1 MKKLFYF
8 LFAKPII
15 FRKNI
20 IGKAPDGSDGLW
32 GFWALI
38 AGGWFFFTIT
48 EIING
53 FNIEGAIKSGV
64 IILFVIPLIAKVWL
78 CIYYSFNKIQE
89 KNEWIGGV
97 LLIIIFGLSIAFFT
111 LVSTG
116 NEDLIGGENIWY
128 KDISFIQKS
137 GQLIGVF
144 ILCFIAALIAV
155 SIVSTIIVPI
165 VYMIYK
171 THITNLQDTRKILVA
186 EQEDILKGGWDKC
199 VGSPI
204 VEGNIPE
211 DSDNREHVKKLMTYR
226 LKESERYEKYIKRI
240 DKILNLGKEKKV
252 DDTD

>member
-20 IGKAPDGSDGLW
+20 IGRAPDGSEGAW
-32 GFWALI
+32 GFWVLI
-38 AGGWFFFTIT
+38 AGLWFLG
-48 EIING
+48 IIIQIIDG
-53 FNIEGAIKSGV
+53 PFNIEGAIKSGV

-78 CIYYSFNKIQE
+78 CISDSFHKIQE

-97 LLIIIFGLSIAFFT
+97 FLIIIFGLSIAFFT

-116 NEDLIGGENIWY
+116 NEDLIGWENIWY

-155 SIVSTIIVPI
+155 TIVSTIIVPI

-171 THITNLQDTRKILVA
+171 THITNLQDTRKVLVA
-186 EQEDILKGGWDKC
+186 TKEDILKGGWDK
-199 VGSPI
+199 SS
-204 VEGNIPE
+204 NIPE

-240 DKILNLGKEKKV
+240 DKILNLGKEKK
-252 DDTD
+252 

>member
-53 FNIEGAIKSGV
+53 FNIEGKIKSGV
-64 IILFVIPLIAKVWL
+64 IILFVIPLIFKLLAL
-78 CIYYSFNKIQE
+78 FTSSSDKIRE
-89 KNEWIGGV
+89 KNEWIIPV
-97 LLIIIFGLSIAFFT
+97 QYIIIFGLSIAFFT

-116 NEDLIGGENIWY
+116 NLAPMEGESIWHQ
-128 KDISFIQKS
+128 DISFIKKS

-144 ILCFIAALIAV
+144 ILCVLVSLIAV
-155 SIVSTIIVPI
+155 ALVSTIIVPI
-165 VYMIYK
+165 VYIIYK
-171 THITNLQDTRKILVA
+171 THITDLQDTRKILVA
-186 EQEDILKGGWDKC
+186 EKEDILKGAWDK
-199 VGSPI
+199 SS
-204 VEGNIPE
+204 NIPE

-240 DKILNLGKEKKV
+240 DKILNLGKEKK
-252 DDTD
+252 